1 MTLTRRRLALPA
13 FGVLAAS
20 LVAAAPAQAHG
31 LVGKQDLPIPKWLFA
46 WAAAVVLVVSFVAL
60 ATLWQSARFTKP
72 LDRTVWSLPAFLDPL
87 LGLLGI
93 VAFIGLVY
101 TGYQGT
107 QDPNGQLLPTTVFV
121 AFWVGVPIVSLFLG
135 DVFRPLNPWRAIGRG
150 VGWVVARVSG
160 GAPDPV
166 PYPDWLGRWPAAAG
180 IFGFAVLELVITPT
194 TREDPSNLA
203 TLALIYA
210 AVQLVGMALFGV
222 RAWCDRGDAF
232 GVYFGLFA
240 TLSPLRWTRRALQV
254 RPPLSGTA
262 LITPGA
268 GLVGLICVMIG
279 STSFDGFTS
288 SSLWTDTFASPLQTR
303 LVDAGM
309 SIEPATQ
316 LVFLGGLIGMVLIV
330 SALYVL
336 GCAGMRSAVPPST
349 PGSTRTFAERFGPTL
364 VPIALAYV
372 IAHYFSLLSYGGQSM
387 LFLLSDPLGNGHD
400 YLGFAD
406 RQVDYGWISANG
418 VWYVQVVALLAGHAA
433 GLALAH
439 DRALIQFSNA
449 RVAARSQYWM
459 LAVMVGFTS
468 LALWLLSNTA

>member
-1 MTLTRRRLALPA
+1 MTPIRRRLALPA
-13 FGVLAAS
+13 LGTLAAF

-60 ATLWQSARFTKP
+60 ATLWRTPRFAA
-72 LDRTVWSLPAFLDPL
+72 LQERTVLRLPAVLDPL
-87 LGLLGI
+87 CGVIGI
-93 VAFIGLVY
+93 LIFAGLVY
-101 TGYQGT
+101 AGFAGT
-107 QDPNGQLLPTTVFV
+107 QEMTGNIVPTAVFV
-121 AFWVGVPIVSLFLG
+121 VFWVGLPMASFVFG
-135 DVFRPLNPWRAIGRG
+135 DVFRPFNPWRAVGRG
-150 VGWVVARVSG
+150 IGGLMARVGG
-160 GAPDPV
+160 GAPEPIA
-166 PYPDWLGRWPAAAG
+166 YPDWLGRWPAAAG
-180 IFGFAVLELVITPT
+180 IFGFAVLELVVTLT
-194 TREDPSNLA
+194 TRDDPSVLA

-210 AVQLVGMALFGV
+210 AVQLLGMSLFGV

-240 TLSPLRWTRRALQV
+240 TLSPLRWTRRALLR

-262 LITPGA
+262 TITPGP

-279 STSFDGFTS
+279 STSFDGFTA
-288 SSLWTDTFASPLQTR
+288 SSLWTDTFASPLQSR

-309 SIEPATQ
+309 SIEPATE
-316 LVFLGGLIGMVLIV
+316 LVFLGGLLFMIAIV
-330 SALYVL
+330 SSLYVL
-336 GCAGMRSAVPPST
+336 GCAGMRSAVPKAE
-349 PGSTRTFAERFGPTL
+349 GSTWAFAARFAPTL

-372 IAHYFSLLSYGGQSM
+372 VAHYFSLLSYGGQGM
-387 LFLLSDPLGNGHD
+387 LSLLSDPLGDGHD
-400 YLGFAD
+400 YIGLAD
-406 RQVDYGWISANG
+406 HAINYTWISANG

-439 DRALIQFSNA
+439 DRALLQFPNP